1 MCADTPGQCCMYDTM
16 SETATCF
23 VTYTTSTK
31 KIIVEDMR
39 KESDVHHA
47 LLASPF
53 KDLVNEGLLIQVK
66 DKDLGLFVD
75 AEGSVEPNDIWNLA
89 LNPLVGEGQ
98 RSQHKSTVENDLLQ
112 PQINAFVIFYICSHN
127 KDFNHNYLFCAS
139 SFQRCKYREH

>member
-1 MCADTPGQCCMYDTM
+1 MYDTM

-53 KDLVNEGLLIQVK
+53 KDLVNEGLLIQASYYISYPVSEN
-66 DKDLGLFVD
+66 FV
-75 AEGSVEPNDIWNLA
+75 
-89 LNPLVGEGQ
+89 
-98 RSQHKSTVENDLLQ
+98 
-112 PQINAFVIFYICSHN
+112 
-127 KDFNHNYLFCAS
+127 
-139 SFQRCKYREH
+139 